1 MDAYLG
7 YFAALGTSVAWSFS
21 SAFFTLA
28 GRRLGSPIVN
38 RTRLVLAL
46 VFVVIM
52 HWLML
57 GQPFPT
63 GAEPFR
69 WLWMGLSGLI
79 GYVFG
84 DGFLFQAF
92 VMIGPRLSML
102 IMALVPVF
110 STLLGWLLEESLAP
124 LELVGIAL
132 SVGGVMLVVADRR
145 NGKPALPATNGTP
158 ASTVA
163 NSTRPES
170 ANVLPRRQYVLG
182 LLYALGGAIG
192 QAGGLFASRLGLVD
206 GYPALSGNLMRL
218 VVAGAAMWLFAL
230 LTGSALHTF
239 RRLRE
244 EPRALGTLVGGSFV
258 GPFLGVWLSLV
269 AVQLAPLGIASTL
282 MSLSPVILLP
292 IGLAFFKESIT
303 RRAVIGTLIA
313 LAGTV
318 LLFV

>member
-21 SAFFTLA
+21 STFFTLA
-28 GRRLGSPIVN
+28 GRRVGSPIVN

-46 VFVVIM
+46 GFVIVM

-69 WLWMGLSGLI
+69 WVWMGLSGLI

-110 STLLGWLLEESLAP
+110 STLLGWLIQETLAP
-124 LELVGIAL
+124 LELAGIAL

-145 NGKPALPATNGTP
+145 NGESAPPATNGASAAPVEPDP
-158 ASTVA
+158 ASAGLRRRYVVG
-163 NSTRPES
+163 
-170 ANVLPRRQYVLG
+170 VLC
-182 LLYALGGAIG
+182 ALGGAIG
-192 QAGGLFASRLGLVD
+192 QAGGMFASRMGLVD
-206 GYPALSGNLMRL
+206 GFPALSGNLMRL
-218 VVAGAAMWLFAL
+218 VVSALVLWLFAL
-230 LTGSALHTF
+230 LTGSALNTF

-244 EPRALGTLVGGSFV
+244 EPRALRTLVGGSFV
-258 GPFLGVWLSLV
+258 GPFLGVWLSLI

-282 MSLSPVILLP
+282 MSLSPIILLP
-292 IGLAFFKESIT
+292 IGLVLFKEQIT
-303 RRAVIGTLIA
+303 RRAVVGTLIA
-313 LAGTV
+313 LAGTL
-318 LLFV
+318 LLFM